1 MIHAN
6 NARVIAET
14 INEEKKKPKYIWK
27 VLNDRIEYAVSR
39 GDFHLE
45 FSESFDLRFEEHRK
59 EVKRKLEELGY
70 KVEYRRF
77 MVGNR
82 DYQMWLNKYFISW

>member
-27 VLNDRIEYAVSR
+27 VLNNRIEYAMNR
-39 GDFHLE
+39 GEFSIE
-45 FSESFDLRFEEHRK
+45 FSETFDLRFDEHRK
-59 EVKRKLEELGY
+59 EVKRKLEEYGY
-70 KVEYRRF
+70 KVEYRKF
-77 MVGNR
+77 MDGDR